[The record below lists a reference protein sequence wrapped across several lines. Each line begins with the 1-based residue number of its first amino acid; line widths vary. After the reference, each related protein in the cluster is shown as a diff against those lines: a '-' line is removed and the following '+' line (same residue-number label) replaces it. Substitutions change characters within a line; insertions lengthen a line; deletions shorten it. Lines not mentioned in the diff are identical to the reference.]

1 MSLRNADVAPEAREQ
16 ASALSAALTA
26 GAYAAESGAEEV
38 VRVARE
44 VLAAANVEP
53 EYVELRGR
61 DLGEA
66 PAEGDARLFI
76 AATVGGVRLI
86 DNAGVPLG
94 IGFRNLEQCG

>member
-1 MSLRNADVAPEAREQ
+1 M
-16 ASALSAALTA
+16 SAALTA

-44 VLAAANVEP
+44 VLAAAGVEP

-61 DLGEA
+61 DLGAA

-76 AATVGGVRLI
+76 AATIGGVRLI

-94 IGFRNLEQCG
+94 IGFRNLEQRG